1 MSPAEN
7 LAARARLAR
16 HAAARAR
23 TEGDENLARV
33 QDRVLSRVC
42 GEAERTAA
50 GTEGSNG

>member
-7 LAARARLAR
+7 LAARAR
-16 HAAARAR
+16 RA
-23 TEGDENLARV
+23 EGDENLARV

-50 GTEGSNG
+50 GRTENQ